1 MMKELMI
8 MVSIVMLILV
18 VIFFPRQETYTFV
31 SHENE
36 EIYAY
41 TIEIQGA
48 VYKEG
53 SYTFYEPLT
62 LRQILML
69 STYTKDDADLDV
81 LNLDQLYDQDTTIL
95 IPSKNETPPVY
106 EKININK
113 ADFQMLLEVPGMQE
127 RQAASIIIYREAN
140 GLFEHLDELVNV
152 KYIGAITLEKLK
164 PYLTT

>member
-1 MMKELMI
+1 MKELMI
-8 MVSIVMLILV
+8 MVFIAMLILI

-31 SHENE
+31 SHEKE

-48 VYKEG
+48 VYQEG
-53 SYTFYEPLT
+53 YYTFYEPMT
-62 LRQILML
+62 LREILML
-69 STYTKDDADLDV
+69 STYTKDDADLEA
-81 LNLDQLYDQDTTIL
+81 LNLDQIYDQDATIF
-95 IPSKNETPPVY
+95 IPSINEALPIY
-106 EKININK
+106 EKININE
-113 ADFQMLLEVPGMQE
+113 ADFQMFLEVPGMQE

-140 GLFEHLDELVNV
+140 GLFESVDELVNV